1 MEKIT
6 FTKEHQAKLEAL
18 ATRFLFDN
26 TTFQGSMNTNYT
38 VNQLIHDTTIRT
50 LEDMLAKIKTAKT
63 KLEGGSKWRK
73 TLSEQ
78 NRLQELS
85 NKEDFIDL
93 LIGYKLYKEQE
104 ADLMAQ
110 KAKLKAEIEALKEDA
125 MTPAERIKA
134 KEETLKAL
142 GE

>member
-18 ATRFLFDN
+18 AIRFLFDN

-50 LEDMLAKIKTAKT
+50 LEDMLSKIKVAKT
-63 KLEGGSKWRK
+63 NLEGGSKWRRAI
-73 TLSEQ
+73 SEQ
-78 NRLQELS
+78 SKLQNLS
-85 NKEDFIDL
+85 NKEEFIDL
-93 LIGYKLYKEQE
+93 LIGYKLFIEQE
-104 ADLMAQ
+104 EDLMAQ
-110 KAKLKAEIEALKEDA
+110 RAKLRAEIEALKEDS

-134 KEETLKAL
+134 KEDAL
-142 GE
+142 AALS